1 LINTVDTF
9 KSLLNNLI
17 IEEEN
22 LYEKYKRY
30 IDNNDNLNKMLIFGE
45 RQNLLNKI
53 IQQLSIPYLETIE
66 MEIYNINHY
75 IQYLKI
81 TNSNLR
87 IKIEQFEMINNK
99 YDD

>member
-1 LINTVDTF
+1 M
-9 KSLLNNLI
+9 SNLI
-17 IEEEN
+17 LEEEN
-22 LYEKYKRY
+22 LYNKYKNY
-30 IDNNDNLNKMLIFGE
+30 INDNDNLNKMLIFGE
-45 RQNLLNKI
+45 RQNLLNKL

-81 TNSNLR
+81 TNSNLL

>member
-1 LINTVDTF
+1 L
-9 KSLLNNLI
+9 SNLI
-17 IEEEN
+17 LEEEN
-22 LYEKYKRY
+22 LYNKYKNY
-30 IDNNDNLNKMLIFGE
+30 INDNDNLNKMLIFGE
-45 RQNLLNKI
+45 RQNLLNKL

-81 TNSNLR
+81 TNSNLL